1 MAEKDEVATTE
12 WYDFIDE
19 CLENVQPFPFEVEY
33 ETLTEVVPSAL
44 TYVNMGL
51 LERAL
56 KMGFPGIVISVCD
69 YTREM
74 LSFSFARAVDNI
86 LSSRSAWDFINTFP
100 EEGELVSAG
109 RLVAEYHGVA
119 NMRDGRGL
127 RIKLKQPRGNKNND
141 WITNYVP
148 LRELPMIQPAPIGSK
163 ATTERKIDAKEAR
176 ADYDGLPYR
185 AKQLVSLNPAVK
197 RSVVLATSASP
208 FANIPPTMLR
218 RALLLFD
225 DGDIDINDCL
235 MTGRFA
241 DGELKISYNYPATGV
256 PSLITAGRTKEG
268 FADLFAVYNYLEE
281 GGVVDILAIEA
292 PTSECIDENR
302 GYLEDIIDEYKTP
315 IVIFCEESVL
325 RRTAVF
331 ENLGFPIFIWGK
343 SQIGAVMKASE
354 RLDIDVT
361 HREKCVAIARKSV
374 RTVPDNGELT
384 RVAEVLYS
392 LADNRGRLSERDEG
406 ALLSLINILGQTL
419 RRTEMLIKPE
429 SEEYWSKIDN
439 AVYALTKTSYAL
451 TESEVEDLREACRL
465 LKVLCRPGITLP
477 KEEAA
482 FEAIAHAIRNAHHRV
497 CLIVSR
503 GMSEVAASEYWQS
516 MLEDMLI
523 PRQFVRVVTPRT
535 FLKQECT
542 SDDEE
547 VFISGWFRREEM
559 ERLLESGLS
568 SIFSLFLYRSCDET
582 ELENRWFSKADEYWK
597 KHHAAQKKKAY
608 EGLKQLKIV
617 PPQNKN
623 ENSVMA
629 TRNEDDS
636 LPGIARSISR
646 DYSRNQSAHPGEES
660 CVGRLVWFSN
670 GTRRWLRI
678 NDSGGDTLL
687 VVTNALDDDSSEGYC
702 RKTASA
708 LQEDDI
714 VLKTDADGDA
724 ISEACKEFGSYDAT
738 LAVARSWYE
747 PIEKARK
754 MHGRAAVIR
763 KIQQAGCKRNR
774 STISNWVDGKTR
786 IAPSEVSDIE
796 CIGEALGCEF
806 TKKQL
811 DEITMAAAIIVGDRI
826 SGGRKLAK
834 DIAEAFV
841 EEARSCNSLE
851 GALKVFKERH
861 SNLGEIELLY
871 VDYVGEPETVSISR
885 FGYYT
890 D

>member
-1 MAEKDEVATTE
+1 MPDEDEVIRTE

-19 CLENVQPFPFEVEY
+19 CLEKAKPFPFEVEY
-33 ETLTEVVPSAL
+33 EALTEVVPSAI

-51 LERAL
+51 LERSL

-74 LSFSFARAVDNI
+74 LSFSFARAIDNI
-86 LSSRSAWDFINTFP
+86 LSRTSAWDFVNTFP
-100 EEGELVSAG
+100 KEGELVLAG
-109 RLVAEYHGVA
+109 KLVAEYHGVA
-119 NMRDGRGL
+119 NMNDGRGL
-127 RIKLKQPRGNKNND
+127 RIKLKQPRGNKSKD

-148 LRELPMIQPAPIGSK
+148 LMELPMVQPAPPGAK
-163 ATTERKIDAKEAR
+163 ATTERKVDAREAR
-176 ADYDGLPYR
+176 ADYDYLPQK
-185 AKQLVSLNPAVK
+185 AKQLVSLNPTVEK
-197 RSVVLATSASP
+197 SVVLATSASP
-208 FANIPPTMLR
+208 FANVPPTMLR
-218 RALLLFD
+218 RALLLFE

-235 MTGRFA
+235 MTGRLA
-241 DGELKISYNYPATGV
+241 DGELKVSYNYPAAGV

-268 FADLFAVYNYLEE
+268 IANLFAVYEYLEE
-281 GGVVDILAIEA
+281 GGSVDLLAIEA
-292 PTSECIDENR
+292 PTSECLDENK
-302 GYLEDIIDEYKTP
+302 GYLEDIIDEYEIP
-315 IVIFCEESVL
+315 VIIFCEESVL
-325 RRTAVF
+325 RRTSLF
-331 ENLGFPIFIWGK
+331 ENLGFPVFIWGK

-354 RLDIDVT
+354 GLGIDVT
-361 HREKCVAIARKSV
+361 HRERCAATAVKSV
-374 RTVPDNGELT
+374 RTVQDSGELS
-384 RVAEVLYS
+384 RVAKVLYS
-392 LADNRGRLSERDEG
+392 LAENRDRLSERDEG

-419 RRTEMLIKPE
+419 RRTEMLIKSE
-429 SEEYWSKIDN
+429 SEEYWTKIDN
-439 AVYALTKTSYAL
+439 AVDALANLSL
-451 TESEVEDLREACRL
+451 SLSEAEINDLRKASNL
-465 LKVLCRPGITLP
+465 LKMLCRPGITLP

-503 GMSEVAASEYWQS
+503 GTSEIAASDYWQS
-516 MLEDMLI
+516 TLEDMLI
-523 PRQFVRVVTPRT
+523 PKQLIRVVTPRT

-568 SIFSLFLYRSCDET
+568 SIFSTFLYRSCDGT
-582 ELENRWFSKADEYWK
+582 KLENRWYSKADEYWK
-597 KHHAAQKKKAY
+597 KHHTAQKKKAY
-608 EGLKQLKIV
+608 DGLKQLKIT
-617 PPQNKN
+617 PPQNKS
-623 ENSVMA
+623 ENSAAVA
-629 TRNEDDS
+629 RNEDDS

-646 DYSRNQSAHPGEES
+646 DYSRNQSARPGEES

-670 GTRRWLRI
+670 GMRRWLRI

-687 VVTNALDDDSSEGYC
+687 VVTDALDGDNPDGYC

-724 ISEACKEFGSYDAT
+724 ISEACKEFGSYEAT
-738 LAVARSWYE
+738 LSIARSWYE
-747 PIEKARK
+747 PIEKAK
-754 MHGRAAVIR
+754 EKYGRAAIIR

-774 STISNWVDGKTR
+774 LTIANWVDGKTR

-796 CIGEALGCEF
+796 YIGKAFGYSF

-811 DEITMAAAIIVGDRI
+811 DEITTAAAIIVGDRI

-834 DIAEAFV
+834 DIAEAYV
-841 EEARSCNSLE
+841 AEARSCGTLE
-851 GALKVFKERH
+851 GALKPFRENH
-861 SNLGEIELLY
+861 SDLGEIELLY
-871 VDYVGEPETVSISR
+871 VDFVGEPETVPVSR